1 MGELEQMMAEEFPF
15 LADEEINDALELCY
29 KNNRLFY
36 EYDRR
41 FLLGYVQ
48 FYPELINVV
57 RHREFDVLLKCDLT
71 AGPLVFVVVLITPGN
86 ALRIISE
93 IVRGLHARAYA
104 FHRYKD
110 EEYEFHFVRNNRYAK
125 SGLATKESI
134 Q

>member
-1 MGELEQMMAEEFPF
+1 MGEIEQLIVEHFPF
-15 LADEEINDALELCY
+15 VADEEVSDILELCV
-29 KNNRLFY
+29 KNDRLFY
-36 EYDRR
+36 ESDRR

-93 IVRGLHARAYA
+93 IVRGLNARAYA
-104 FHRYKD
+104 FHRHKD
-110 EEYEFHFVRNNRYAK
+110 EEYEFHFVRNNRYAQ
-125 SGLATKESI
+125 SGLTKESI

>member
-1 MGELEQMMAEEFPF
+1 MGELEQLIAGHFPF
-15 LADEEINDALELCY
+15 VDDEEINDVIELCH

-36 EYDRR
+36 EPDRR

-57 RHREFDVLLKCDLT
+57 RHREFDVLLKCNLT

-93 IVRGLHARAYA
+93 IVRGLDARAYA
-104 FHRYKD
+104 FHRYRD
-110 EEYEFHFVRNNRYAK
+110 EEYEFHFVKNNRYAQ
-125 SGLATKESI
+125 SRSTDENLH
-134 Q
+134 

>member
-1 MGELEQMMAEEFPF
+1 MGEIEQLITEHFPF
-15 LADEEINDALELCY
+15 VDDEEISDILDLCVKND
-29 KNNRLFY
+29 RLFY
-36 EYDRR
+36 ESDRR

-93 IVRGLHARAYA
+93 IVRGLNARAYA
-104 FHRYKD
+104 FHRYRD
-110 EEYEFHFVRNNRYAK
+110 EEYEFHFVKNNRYAQ
-125 SGLATKESI
+125 SRVTNENLH
-134 Q
+134 

>member
-1 MGELEQMMAEEFPF
+1 MELEQLIVEHFPF
-15 LADEEINDALELCY
+15 VTDEEISDILELCD

-36 EYDRR
+36 EPDRR

-86 ALRIISE
+86 ALRVISQ
-93 IVRGLHARAYA
+93 IVRGLNAKAYA
-104 FHRYKD
+104 FHRHKD
-110 EEYEFHFVRNNRYAK
+110 EEYEFHFVRNNRYAQ
-125 SGLATKESI
+125 SGLTKESI

>member
-1 MGELEQMMAEEFPF
+1 MGELEQLMAEHFPF
-15 LADEEINDALELCY
+15 FSDEEINDALELCH
-29 KNNRLFY
+29 KNDRLFY
-36 EYDRR
+36 EPDRR

-57 RHREFDVLLKCDLT
+57 RHCEFDVLLKCDLT

-93 IVRGLHARAYA
+93 IVRGLNARAYA

-110 EEYEFHFVRNNRYAK
+110 EEYEFHFVRNNRYGQTNAHNN
-125 SGLATKESI
+125 
-134 Q
+134 

>member
-1 MGELEQMMAEEFPF
+1 MSELEELMTEHFPF
-15 LADEEINDALELCY
+15 LTDEEINDTLELCH

-36 EYDRR
+36 ESDKR

-57 RHREFDVLLKCDLT
+57 RHLDFDVLLKCNLT
-71 AGPLVFVVVLITPGN
+71 AGPLVYVAVLITPGN

-93 IVRGLHARAYA
+93 IVRGLNARAYA

-110 EEYEFHFVRNNRYAK
+110 EEQEFHFVYNNRYAQ
-125 SGLATKESI
+125 SGLTNENLH
-134 Q
+134 

>member
-1 MGELEQMMAEEFPF
+1 MGEIEQLIVEHFPF
-15 LADEEINDALELCY
+15 VADEEVSDILELCV
-29 KNNRLFY
+29 KNDRLFY
-36 EYDRR
+36 ESDRR

-93 IVRGLHARAYA
+93 IVRGLNARAYA
-104 FHRYKD
+104 FHRHKD
-110 EEYEFHFVRNNRYAK
+110 EEYEFHFVRNNRYGQTYAHNN
-125 SGLATKESI
+125 
-134 Q
+134 

>member
-1 MGELEQMMAEEFPF
+1 MGDLEQLIVEHFPF
-15 LADEEINDALELCY
+15 VTDEEIGDILELCDR
-29 KNNRLFY
+29 NNRLFY
-36 EYDRR
+36 EPDRQ

-86 ALRIISE
+86 ALRVISQ
-93 IVRGLHARAYA
+93 IVKGLNARAYA
-104 FHRYKD
+104 FHRYRD
-110 EEYEFHFVRNNRYAK
+110 EDYEFHFMRNNRYAQ
-125 SGLATKESI
+125 SGLIKESI